1 MKKNYSLAL
10 FAMALVFFGTLQAFA
25 VDYTISF
32 TGSGKS
38 STVGSVEVQNLTKGT
53 SVTVPGGE
61 VLVLTL
67 TNTALNPLTAVND
80 GLRISSSVAGSSSVS
95 FYAKQAGNTRITVYS
110 MDGRKVAGY
119 TQNLQKGTN
128 TFEVSLRTGA
138 YVISVQ
144 GAGYALSGKMI
155 SMSGSNSRPEISFRG
170 FQEKNT
176 ASPLKSAE
184 ASESMAYTPGDIML
198 YKGISGNYATI
209 VTDVP
214 TDSKT
219 VNFNFIEC
227 KDASGN
233 YYATVKIGNQIWMAE
248 NLKTTKFRTGADIQ
262 NITAETDWA
271 NTATSSTPAWCY
283 RDNADSN
290 NVIIGKLY
298 NWWAANDARN
308 IAPEGWHMP
317 TRGEYDTLGKSL
329 GGLDIAAAKL
339 KDPSARYWVAMSEIP
354 ATNESGFSARGT
366 GKRSPSG
373 VFNDPNYIYFWTST
387 DTNATNGISAF
398 IMGDVDALNI
408 SGINHTY
415 YPGKKGGLALR
426 CIMDDNTVKSVS
438 FHASWQ
444 TDIEEWDFTY
454 DVTGRVAQ
462 MVNLWAG
469 AVDKTLLYDYSVPD
483 KLTLTK
489 DDNSVY
495 ASYDL
500 NESGYITKEDLGG
513 GDYLGY
519 EYDNAG
525 FGITFNEFYSTNVKK
540 REVFITDGNVDKI
553 VKYNDAGD
561 TTQIKVFTYTTES
574 NTEGI
579 FQANIVDSDW
589 KPYGNLYGRPNT
601 KLIDSYTYW
610 KPTDNPIV
618 KTTAT
623 FAYTRDAKNRI
634 IKIVKTAGGDTEQWD
649 YTY

>member
-1 MKKNYSLAL
+1 MKKNYYLAL
-10 FAMALVFFGTLQAFA
+10 FALAIVFFGTLQAFA

-38 STVGSVEVQNLTKGT
+38 ATVGSVEVQNVTKGT
-53 SVTVPGGE
+53 SVTVPGGD
-61 VLVLTL
+61 VLVLTV

-95 FYAKQAGNTRITVYS
+95 FYAKQAGNTRISVYS
-110 MDGRKVAGY
+110 MDGRKIAGY
-119 TQNLQKGTN
+119 SQNLQKGTN
-128 TFEVSLRTGA
+128 SFQVSLRTGA

-144 GAGYALSGKMI
+144 GIGYSLSGKLI
-155 SMSGSNSRPEISFRG
+155 SISSTNSKPEISFLG
-170 FQEKNT
+170 VQEKNT
-176 ASPLKSAE
+176 ISPLKSAE
-184 ASESMAYTPGDIML
+184 ASTAMDYTPGDIML

-233 YYATVKIGNQIWMAE
+233 YYATVKIGGQIWMAE
-248 NLKTTKFRTGADIQ
+248 NLATTKYRTGADIP
-262 NITAETDWA
+262 NTTVEADWG
-271 NTATSSTPAWCY
+271 NTALVTGAWCY
-283 RDNADSN
+283 KDNDVASN
-290 NVIIGKLY
+290 AKFGKLY
-298 NWWAANDARN
+298 NWWAANDPRN
-308 IAPEGWHMP
+308 IAPLGWHVP
-317 TRGEYDTLGKSL
+317 SIGEYDTLGQFL
-329 GGLDIAAAKL
+329 GGLDVAAIKL
-339 KDPSARYWVAMSEIP
+339 KDPAIDAWIAGSEPP
-354 ATNESGFSARGT
+354 ATNESGFSARGN

-373 VFNDPNYIYFWTST
+373 IFNDPNYCYLWTST
-387 DTNATNGISAF
+387 DFNATNGNAAY
-398 IMGDVDALNI
+398 MTGDADVLNL
-408 SGINHTY
+408 NATY
-415 YPGKKGGLALR
+415 NPGKRGGLSLR
-426 CIMDDNTVKSVS
+426 CIMDDNTIKSVA
-438 FHASWQ
+438 FHATWQ

-454 DVTGRVAQ
+454 DLSGRVAQ

-469 AVDKTLLYDYSVPD
+469 SLDKTLTYDYSESN

-500 NESGYITKEDLGG
+500 NESGYITKDDQGG

-525 FGITFNEFYSTNVKK
+525 FGITFNEFFGTNVKK
-540 REVFITDGNVDKI
+540 REVFITDGNVSKI

-561 TTQIKVFTYTTES
+561 TTQIKEFTYMAE
-574 NTEGI
+574 NNVDGI
-579 FQANIVDSDW
+579 FQANLSDSDW

-601 KLIDSYTYW
+601 KLIDSFTYW
-610 KPTDNPIV
+610 NPTADPIV

-623 FAYTRDAKNRI
+623 FAYTRDAENRVT
-634 IKIVKTAGGDTEQWD
+634 KIVKTSGGETEEWD

>member
-10 FAMALVFFGTLQAFA
+10 FALALVFFGTLQAFA

-38 STVGSVEVQNLTKGT
+38 ATVGSVEAQNVTKGT
-53 SVTVPGGE
+53 SVTVPGGD
-61 VLVLTL
+61 VLVLSV

-95 FYAKQAGNTRITVYS
+95 FYAKQAGNTRINIYS
-110 MDGRKVAGY
+110 MDGRKIAGY

-128 TFEVSLRTGA
+128 SFQVSLHTGA

-144 GAGYALSGKMI
+144 GVGYALSGKMI
-155 SMSGSNSRPEISFRG
+155 SISSTNSRPEISFLG
-170 FQEKNT
+170 VQETNT
-176 ASPLKSAE
+176 VRPLKSAE
-184 ASESMAYTPGDIML
+184 ASASLAYSPGDIML

-209 VTDVP
+209 VTDKP

-219 VNFNFIEC
+219 INFNFIEC

-233 YYATVKIGNQIWMAE
+233 YYATVKIGGQIWMAE
-248 NLKTTKFRTGADIQ
+248 NLATTKYRTGADIQ
-262 NITAETDWA
+262 NITVEADWA
-271 NTATSSTPAWCY
+271 NTAALSTPAWCY
-283 RDNADSN
+283 KDNDPASN
-290 NVIIGKLY
+290 AKFGKLY

-308 IAPEGWHMP
+308 IAPMGWHVP
-317 TRGEYDTLGKSL
+317 SIGEYDTLGIFL
-329 GGLDIAAAKL
+329 GGLDIAASKL
-339 KDPSARYWVAMSEIP
+339 KDPATDSWIAGSDIP
-354 ATNESGFSARGT
+354 ATNESGFSARGN

-373 VFNDPNYIYFWTST
+373 IFNDYNYCYLWTST
-387 DTNATNGISAF
+387 DFSATNGNAAY
-398 IMGDVDALNI
+398 MTGDADVLNLNA
-408 SGINHTY
+408 SYN
-415 YPGKKGGLALR
+415 PGKRGGLSLR
-426 CIMDDNTVKSVS
+426 CIMDDNTIKSVA
-438 FHASWQ
+438 FHATWQ

-454 DVTGRVAQ
+454 DVSGKVAQ

-469 AVDKTLLYDYSVPD
+469 SVDKTLIYDYSVPD

-500 NESGYITKEDLGG
+500 DGSGYITKDDQGG

-525 FGITFNEFYSTNVKK
+525 FGVTFNEFFGSNVKK
-540 REVFITDGNVDKI
+540 REVFITDGNVSKI

-561 TTQIKVFTYTTES
+561 TTQIKEFTYLADA
-574 NTEGI
+574 NMDGL
-579 FQANIVDSDW
+579 FQANISDSDW
-589 KPYGNLYGRPNT
+589 KPYGNLYGRPCA
-601 KLIDSYTYW
+601 KLIQSFTYW
-610 KPTDNPIV
+610 TPTDNPIV
-618 KTTAT
+618 KKTAT
-623 FAYTRDAKNRI
+623 FAYTRDAKNRVT
-634 IKIVKTAGGDTEQWD
+634 KIVKTTGGDTEQWD